1 MSAADGPR
9 SRRTPPSG
17 GKSRNA
23 AGRTKSGKPRPGTGG
38 QGRRKLEGKGPTPPA
53 AQRPG
58 HPAQKRASASGSGS
72 GSRRSGDASG
82 SGSRRSGDASGSGS
96 RRYGDASTG
105 SRRYGD
111 ASTGSRRY
119 GDATGSGSPPA
130 SPGARRTQRG
140 AGEAAEFVA
149 GRNPVVESLRARVP
163 SAVLY
168 VGARISR
175 DERVDEA
182 IKLAADRGVPV
193 LEAGAAELD
202 RLTGGAVHQG
212 LALRVRAYDY
222 AHPDDLLA
230 RAADAGQLPLI
241 AALDGVTDPR
251 NLGAIARSAAA
262 FGAHGVVVPARRGAG
277 VTAGAWKASA
287 GALARVPVARAA
299 NLSRA
304 LQSYRDAG
312 VFVAG
317 LDAAGEVTIRDLD
330 LATAP
335 LVLVTGSE
343 GRGLSRIVTQACDV
357 LVRIPIAAS
366 TESLNAGVATGIAL
380 YEVAAIRSRL
390 RLRCLAGVAQLAAQP
405 SCKRSRKVAL
415 SWPYSVQRA
424 NPGTYPVREHK
435 QRRSSPLAA
444 HNGKGDPGMLT
455 PWRMSRAR
463 VTCERPSGPVS
474 RGPMRCKPAD
484 GQRSGCCGGPGV
496 GRLDLEVGQ
505 PP

>member
-1 MSAADGPR
+1 MSAADTPR
-9 SRRTPPSG
+9 SR
-17 GKSRNA
+17 RNA

-38 QGRRKLEGKGPTPPA
+38 QGRRRLEGKGPTPPA

-58 HPAQKRASASGSGS
+58 HPAQKRASAASAGP
-72 GSRRSGDASG
+72 RRSSDASAG
-82 SGSRRSGDASGSGS
+82 P
-96 RRYGDASTG
+96 RRYGDPATSGPAS
-105 SRRYGD
+105 
-111 ASTGSRRY
+111 
-119 GDATGSGSPPA
+119 A
-130 SPGARRTQRG
+130 SPGARRTPRG

-163 SAVLY
+163 ATALY
-168 VGARISR
+168 VGSRISR
-175 DERVDEA
+175 DDRVDEA

-202 RLTGGAVHQG
+202 RLTGGALHQG

-262 FGAHGVVVPARRGAG
+262 FGAHGVVVPSRRGAG

-287 GALARVPVARAA
+287 GALARIPVARAA
-299 NLSRA
+299 NLARA

-312 VFVAG
+312 IFVAG
-317 LDAAGEVTIRDLD
+317 LDAAGDTAIRDLD

-380 YEVAAIRSRL
+380 YEIATIRGQEL
-390 RLRCLAGVAQLAAQP
+390 
-405 SCKRSRKVAL
+405 
-415 SWPYSVQRA
+415 
-424 NPGTYPVREHK
+424 
-435 QRRSSPLAA
+435 
-444 HNGKGDPGMLT
+444 
-455 PWRMSRAR
+455 
-463 VTCERPSGPVS
+463 RPSAPS
-474 RGPMRCKPAD
+474 
-484 GQRSGCCGGPGV
+484 
-496 GRLDLEVGQ
+496 
-505 PP
+505 

>member
-1 MSAADGPR
+1 LSAADGPR
-9 SRRTPPSG
+9 ARRTPPSG

-72 GSRRSGDASG
+72 RRSTDASASG
-82 SGSRRSGDASGSGS
+82 SGSRRSGDASGPGS
-96 RRYGDASTG
+96 RRYGDASG
-105 SRRYGD
+105 
-111 ASTGSRRY
+111 GSRRY
-119 GDATGSGSPPA
+119 GDATRSGSSPA

-317 LDAAGEVTIRDLD
+317 LDAAGEVAIRDLD

-380 YEVAAIRSRL
+380 YEVAAIR
-390 RLRCLAGVAQLAAQP
+390 
-405 SCKRSRKVAL
+405 
-415 SWPYSVQRA
+415 
-424 NPGTYPVREHK
+424 E
-435 QRRSSPLAA
+435 
-444 HNGKGDPGMLT
+444 
-455 PWRMSRAR
+455 
-463 VTCERPSGPVS
+463 
-474 RGPMRCKPAD
+474 
-484 GQRSGCCGGPGV
+484 GPG
-496 GRLDLEVGQ
+496 RMDR
-505 PP
+505 PA

>member
-9 SRRTPPSG
+9 SRH
-17 GKSRNA
+17 A

-58 HPAQKRASASGSGS
+58 HPAQKRASGSGSGSASRRSADASGYGSGSRRSADASGSGS
-72 GSRRSGDASG
+72 GSRRFANATGYG
-82 SGSRRSGDASGSGS
+82 SGPSSA
-96 RRYGDASTG
+96 
-105 SRRYGD
+105 
-111 ASTGSRRY
+111 
-119 GDATGSGSPPA
+119 
-130 SPGARRTQRG
+130 GARRTPRG
-140 AGEAAEFVA
+140 AGDAAEFVA

-163 SAVLY
+163 AATLY
-168 VGARISR
+168 VGAFGGRAAR

-193 LEAGAAELD
+193 LEAGPAELD
-202 RLTGGAVHQG
+202 RLTGGALHQG

-241 AALDGVTDPR
+241 AALDSVTDPR
-251 NLGAIARSAAA
+251 NLGAIVRSAAA

-287 GALARVPVARAA
+287 GALARLPVARAA
-299 NLSRA
+299 NLARA

-317 LDAAGEVTIRDLD
+317 LDGDGQVTIRDLD

-343 GRGLSRIVTQACDV
+343 GKGMSRIVAQACDV

-366 TESLNAGVATGIAL
+366 TESLNAGIATGIAL
-380 YEVAAIRSRL
+380 YEVAAVRSRL
-390 RLRCLAGVAQLAAQP
+390 RLRCLAGVAQQAEQP
-405 SCKRSRKVAL
+405 SCKRQASG
-415 SWPYSVQRA
+415 S
-424 NPGTYPVREHK
+424 NPLTGSQVREMIRLSDTRSVERFVERMSVIGPILLLCLGLPK
-435 QRRSSPLAA
+435 VTLSNCRAGRSGSPCTPGPTRSPGVPCASSPPSRPNSRRTSSSVGYSRRHPRAA
-444 HNGKGDPGMLT
+444 LPNPT
-455 PWRMSRAR
+455 PPW
-463 VTCERPSGPVS
+463 PS
-474 RGPMRCKPAD
+474 
-484 GQRSGCCGGPGV
+484 
-496 GRLDLEVGQ
+496 
-505 PP
+505 